1 MQTWHADG
9 LSDRFVTLL
18 YVGDSAQG
26 DQLQTSA
33 TSRGW
38 NLLRPTE
45 LMEALALYVFCFPDL
60 VVLDATVDCDLAEAV
75 FFHLRSVDAPAL
87 LVLTEATT
95 PGPWDGLPSPAV
107 TVIPPTAHPDV
118 LLDLVAN
125 RVEPVA

>member
-1 MQTWHADG
+1 MLTRQADG

-18 YVGDSAQG
+18 YVGDSDQG

-38 NLLRPTE
+38 NVLRPTE
-45 LMEALALYVFCFPDL
+45 LLEALALYVFCFPDL
-60 VVLDATVDCDLAEAV
+60 VVLDATVERDLAEAV

-107 TVIPPTAHPDV
+107 TVIPPTAQADE
-118 LLDLVAN
+118 LLDLFAN
-125 RVEPVA
+125 RFEPVA